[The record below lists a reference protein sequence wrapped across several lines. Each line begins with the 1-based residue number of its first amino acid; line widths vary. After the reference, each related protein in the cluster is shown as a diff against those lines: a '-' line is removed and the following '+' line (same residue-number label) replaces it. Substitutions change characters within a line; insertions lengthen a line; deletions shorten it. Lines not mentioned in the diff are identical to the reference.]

1 MKKLLALLTLLLLLP
16 LTALANDYI
25 IDAQKDVTA
34 SYPDDCRVTILDWGT
49 DYAWNP
55 GSPRLFWSYS
65 VTGSTS
71 DEPLTLLDEFQF
83 GTHATGAS
91 EALSEDY
98 TAVFSATLTGA
109 DERHLDGLRG
119 AGIPLLDNELTMSIP
134 AGYILTG
141 PEEGSPY
148 NSRLYFVRVYGKQG
162 TLTATGKRW
171 FSSSA
176 ETFTAAYTAPRIWV
190 LYAVDVYVEPLGGT
204 P

>member
-1 MKKLLALLTLLLLLP
+1 MKKLLALLAILLLLP
-16 LTALANDYI
+16 LTSLANDYI
-25 IDAQKDVTA
+25 IDAQKDINA

-49 DYAWNP
+49 DYVWIS
-55 GSPRLFWSYS
+55 GRPRLFWSYS
-65 VTGSTS
+65 IADSTS
-71 DEPLTLLDEFQF
+71 VEGLSLLDEFQF

-98 TAVFSATLTGA
+98 SAAFPVSLTG
-109 DERHLDGLRG
+109 DQERHLDGLRG
-119 AGIPLLDNELTMSIP
+119 AGVPLLNNTLTMTIP
-134 AGYILTG
+134 AGYMLTG

-148 NSRLYFVRVYGKQG
+148 NSRLYFVRVYGQQG
-162 TLTATGKRW
+162 TLTATGKFW
-171 FSSSA
+171 FSSTA